1 MYSSHVVHV
10 HIFAFGPF
18 SSVIVFCLFDK
29 KKKNTI
35 SIVHEAACGLTFSLW
50 TEQWKTETV
59 VIVQLFWYT
68 VFTCV

>member
-18 SSVIVFCLFDK
+18 SSVIVFCLFDTK

-35 SIVHEAACGLTFSLW
+35 SIVHEAACGLTFSL
-50 TEQWKTETV
+50 
-59 VIVQLFWYT
+59 
-68 VFTCV
+68 